1 MNFFEHCDLKINVF
15 NSWLLSQKP
24 IVDEYLEAY
33 LEYLG
38 KVAPDI
44 APQIDFLKKFHKFL
58 LGIFHDI
65 QRDKELWKLKIMVHG
80 DSKVDNF
87 MFKKV
92 IDFK

>member
-1 MNFFEHCDLKINVF
+1 M
-15 NSWLLSQKP
+15 
-24 IVDEYLEAY
+24 
-33 LEYLG
+33 EYLG

-92 IDFK
+92 IYFKYLSIVLSW

>member
-1 MNFFEHCDLKINVF
+1 M
-15 NSWLLSQKP
+15 
-24 IVDEYLEAY
+24 
-33 LEYLG
+33 EYLG

-92 IDFK
+92 IFFFIYYLEKSPRITCLANKYCKIVI